1 MKERKNRMY
10 RLSLIFS
17 VFLLLF
23 ALCMTA
29 CAGGSGKPAEALA
42 AKTAKALMKK
52 AEPAGSDWV
61 AFGLARWEGAA
72 SENWMDTY
80 LSDTEARSAD
90 CQGVFHERKYTEN
103 AKVILALTALGKD
116 PRDVAGFN
124 LLVPLADFEQT
135 VFQGVNGAAYALLA
149 LDSGNYEIPANVAD
163 STQATREM
171 YVDYIL
177 SSQYPDGGWALTG
190 DTSEADL
197 TAMALQALAKYRDRA
212 DVEEAIKRGVAF
224 LSENQNEDGGFT
236 YFNAQT
242 CESVSQTILA
252 LTELGISL
260 EDPRFIK
267 EGNTLQ
273 DALLRF
279 RQKDGTFAHLLDGG
293 TDMIA
298 TEQAFLALVAADR
311 AEQGE
316 SSVYCMH

>member
-1 MKERKNRMY
+1 
-10 RLSLIFS
+10 
-17 VFLLLF
+17 
-23 ALCMTA
+23 
-29 CAGGSGKPAEALA
+29 
-42 AKTAKALMKK
+42 
-52 AEPAGSDWV
+52 
-61 AFGLARWEGAA
+61 
-72 SENWMDTY
+72 
-80 LSDTEARSAD
+80 
-90 CQGVFHERKYTEN
+90 
-103 AKVILALTALGKD
+103 
-116 PRDVAGFN
+116 
-124 LLVPLADFEQT
+124 

-149 LDSGNYEIPANVAD
+149 LDSGNYEIPANGAD

-177 SSQYPDGGWALTG
+177 SSQYPDGGWALSG

-293 TDMIA
+293 ADMIA

>member
-1 MKERKNRMY
+1 MRKRMNGMH
-10 RLSLIFS
+10 RLVL
-17 VFLLLF
+17 VFGVLVLLF
-23 ALCMTA
+23 TLCMA
-29 CAGGSGKPAEALA
+29 GCAGDSGKSAEELA
-42 AKTAKALMKK
+42 AKTAKVLVKK

-61 AFGLARWEGAA
+61 AFGLARWEGAVPE
-72 SENWMDTY
+72 SWMDAY
-80 LSDTEARSAD
+80 LFDTEARTAD
-90 CQGVFHERKYTEN
+90 CRGVFHERKYTEN

-116 PRDVAGFN
+116 PGNVAGYN

-177 SSQYPDGGWALTG
+177 DAQYSDGGWALSG

-197 TAMALQALAKYRDRA
+197 TAMALQALAKYQERA
-212 DVEEAIKRGVAF
+212 DVAEAIERGLVF

-236 YFNAQT
+236 YFGAQT

-260 EDPRFIK
+260 EDTRFIK
-267 EGNTLQ
+267 EGNTLL

-311 AEQGE
+311 MRLGE
-316 SSVYCMH
+316 SSVYHMH